1 MLLFLTLKCLTR
13 LLEGSATIKAI
24 ELYLCLYLEV
34 FSLVITVFPSSAA
47 THCTYFNWSVVIN
60 KAKRLWWRDIWLIS
74 HYKWNKCVTAV
85 GGSIIDGVMVDPWTR
100 PEARSGECLWTVS
113 LTEFISKSGWPF
125 SHVWPYTHCLAL
137 QLLQIFLEFI
147 HRSSDAWKPF
157 LTSTVPFSSIL
168 SLENRTVAKEKEVRR
183 TIHSFILQTQTHADP
198 YQRKN
203 LTQLSSDFICRA
215 MQLDTPTRALFW

>member
-125 SHVWPYTHCLAL
+125 SHVWPYTHTAL
-137 QLLQIFLEFI
+137 
-147 HRSSDAWKPF
+147 
-157 LTSTVPFSSIL
+157 
-168 SLENRTVAKEKEVRR
+168 
-183 TIHSFILQTQTHADP
+183 
-198 YQRKN
+198 
-203 LTQLSSDFICRA
+203 LSSYYRFSWNLFIGPLMLGNHFLPPRSLFLPFYHWKIEQWPKKRKCGEPFTVLSCKRRP
-215 MQLDTPTRALFW
+215 MQTLIRGKSHSAQLWFHL